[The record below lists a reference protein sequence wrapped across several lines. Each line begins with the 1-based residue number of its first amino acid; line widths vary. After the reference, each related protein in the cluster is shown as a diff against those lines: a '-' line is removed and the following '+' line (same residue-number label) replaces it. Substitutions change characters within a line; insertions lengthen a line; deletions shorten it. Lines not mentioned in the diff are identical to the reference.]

1 MMLLKEMDLCQG
13 PAHTWL
19 FCMLCRNVLQ
29 MFLRP
34 GEQQVEISTPAN
46 KGIVFLLIL
55 LWPQQKKNRYET
67 RMPH

>member
-1 MMLLKEMDLCQG
+1 MLFKEMDWCWG

-19 FCMLCRNVLQ
+19 FCVLRSNVPQ

-34 GEQQVEISTPAN
+34 GEQQAEISTPAN
-46 KGIVFLLIL
+46 NGIVFLLI

-67 RMPH
+67 GMPH